1 MKLLKQSLRRIFHW
15 SNSMLYRDSQDF
27 PFDMDRGFQRIFNRT
42 KPYTM
47 TTLERMYA
55 MYKATEH
62 VSRNSVKGAIVEC
75 GVWRGG
81 SIMIS
86 ALTFKKFQ
94 DMSRTFYLYDT
105 FAGMSKPGNVDTTRY
120 DGAKALDMWKFHHV
134 NGKVA
139 WCDASL
145 EDVRRNVYATG
156 YPKNKFV
163 FVEGKVENTIPHT
176 VPERIALLRLDTDWY
191 NSTYHELVHLFPKLS
206 PGGVLIIDDYGHWE
220 GCRRAVDQYFR
231 ENNVPMLL
239 HRIDY
244 GGRVGMKMRG

>member
-1 MKLLKQSLRRIFHW
+1 
-15 SNSMLYRDSQDF
+15 
-27 PFDMDRGFQRIFNRT
+27 
-42 KPYTM
+42 
-47 TTLERMYA
+47 MYA

-86 ALTFKKFQ
+86 ALTLKKFQ

-191 NSTYHELVHLFPKLS
+191 NSTYHELVHLYPRLS

>member
-1 MKLLKQSLRRIFHW
+1 MKLLKQSLRRILHW
-15 SNSMLYRDSQDF
+15 SNSYLYRDAQEY
-27 PFDMDRGFQRIFNRT
+27 PFDMDRAFLRIFTRT

-47 TTLERMYA
+47 TSLERMYA

-62 VSRNSVKGAIVEC
+62 VSKSHIPGDIVEC

-81 SIMIS
+81 SVMI
-86 ALTFKKFQ
+86 AAILLKKLG
-94 DMSRTFYLYDT
+94 DTSRSIYLYDT
-105 FAGMSKPGNVDTTRY
+105 FTGMSKPGGVDATRY

-145 EDVRRNVYATG
+145 EDVRRNVFDTG
-156 YPKNKFV
+156 YPKNRFV
-163 FVEGKVENTIPHT
+163 FVEGKVEDTMPRT
-176 VPERIALLRLDTDWY
+176 EPKRIALLRLDTDWY
-191 NSTYHELVHLFPKLS
+191 TSTYHELVHLYPRLS

-231 ENNVPMLL
+231 KQNTPILL

-244 GGRVGMKMRG
+244 GGRVGIKMH